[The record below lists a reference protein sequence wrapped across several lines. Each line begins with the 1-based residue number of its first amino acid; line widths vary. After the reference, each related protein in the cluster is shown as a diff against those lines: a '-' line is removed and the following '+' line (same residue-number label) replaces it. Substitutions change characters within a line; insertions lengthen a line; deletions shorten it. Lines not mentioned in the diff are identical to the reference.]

1 MSESLPQHQ
10 VSEVFQPHLL
20 RLLRREGELGGF
32 GGGRV
37 RNSDGGPSH
46 GNGNLALLL
55 GRWGFSDLFI
65 QTYVKH
71 RGAKI
76 LIIP

>member
-1 MSESLPQHQ
+1 MSKSLPQHQ
-10 VSEVFQPHLL
+10 VSEVFWPHLL
-20 RLLRREGELGGF
+20 RFLQREGELGS
-32 GGGRV
+32 GRV
-37 RNSDGGPSH
+37 RNSDGGPSR
-46 GNGNLALLL
+46 GNNNLALLL

-65 QTYVKH
+65 QTYAKH